1 MALNAAEEET
11 LEAVKSWWQE
21 NGKPLVATVIVI
33 LASYTGWLLWQNS
46 TLDQAA
52 AASDMYE
59 EILSLVLEDPE
70 QAVSAEDST
79 RILTISDQLRE
90 QHGDSIYAKFAAL
103 FAAQQAVAQ
112 GDLARAE
119 SELQWILD
127 NPGQGLFGEVDQGLI
142 LATSL
147 RLGRV
152 ILAQGD
158 AERALNLVNSVDPQ
172 SFEPGFE
179 ELRGDIYL
187 AMDRVVDA
195 RDAYIAAQQ
204 AGSNSDGLRMKLDN
218 LPGPG

>member
-21 NGKPLVATVIVI
+21 NGKNLVATVIVI
-33 LASYTGWLLWQNS
+33 FAAYTGWLLWQNS
-46 TLDQAA
+46 TTEQAA
-52 AASDMYE
+52 AASDLYE
-59 EILSLVLEDPE
+59 EILSLVLVEE
-70 QAVSAEDST
+70 GEIVSAENSS

-90 QHGDSIYAKFAAL
+90 QHSDSIYSRFAAL

-112 GDLARAE
+112 DDLARAE

-127 NPGQGLFGEVDQGLI
+127 NPEQGLFSEVDEGL
-142 LATSL
+142 LLTASL

-158 AERALNLVNSVDPQ
+158 AERALNLVNSIDPQ
-172 SFEPGFE
+172 SFEAGFS

-187 AMDRVVDA
+187 AMDRIVDA

-204 AGSNSDGLRMKLDN
+204 AGSTSDGLRMKLDN
-218 LPGPG
+218 LPDQS